1 MNERVAKILAESF
14 TRILIPGIKVTIPLT
29 LASFAVG
36 FVIALF
42 LALVQIAKVPVLSRI
57 AKIYIWIFRGTPLLV
72 QLFIIFFG
80 LPSVGIMLDAFP
92 AAVIAFGMNLGAYNA
107 EVLRS
112 AIQAVPVG
120 QSEAAAL
127 IGLTYPQLM
136 IHVVL
141 PQAFPIAFPPLFNSL
156 IGLVKD
162 TSLASSITVI
172 ELFTTAQQIAARTFE
187 PFALYCEAA
196 VIYLMICTLLTWL
209 QGWMEKKL
217 VWKTPEEKMRSSS
230 AERVR

>member
-72 QLFIIFFG
+72 QLFIIYFG

>member
-1 MNERVAKILAESF
+1 
-14 TRILIPGIKVTIPLT
+14 
-29 LASFAVG
+29 
-36 FVIALF
+36 
-42 LALVQIAKVPVLSRI
+42 
-57 AKIYIWIFRGTPLLV
+57 
-72 QLFIIFFG
+72 
-80 LPSVGIMLDAFP
+80 MLDAFP

-112 AIQAVPVG
+112 AIQAVPAG

-127 IGLTYPQLM
+127 VGMTYPQTM

-196 VIYLMICTLLTWL
+196 VIYLIFCTLLTWL
-209 QGWMEKKL
+209 QGWLEKKL
-217 VWKTPEEKMRSSS
+217 VWSTPEDRMVGSDPAGSKK
-230 AERVR
+230 

>member
-72 QLFIIFFG
+72 QLFIIYFG

-162 TSLASSITVI
+162 TSLSSSITVI

>member
-1 MNERVAKILAESF
+1 M
-14 TRILIPGIKVTIPLT
+14 GII
-29 LASFAVG
+29 
-36 FVIALF
+36 
-42 LALVQIAKVPVLSRI
+42 
-57 AKIYIWIFRGTPLLV
+57 
-72 QLFIIFFG
+72 
-80 LPSVGIMLDAFP
+80 LDAFP
-92 AAVIAFGMNLGAYNA
+92 SAVIAFGMNLGAYNA

-127 IGLTYPQLM
+127 IGMSYPQTM
-136 IHVVL
+136 IHIVL

-209 QGWMEKKL
+209 QAWLEKKM
-217 VWKTPEEKMRSSS
+217 VWRTPEDQLTG
-230 AERVR
+230 

>member
-14 TRILIPGIKVTIPLT
+14 TRILIPSIKVTIPLT

-72 QLFIIFFG
+72 QLFIIYFG

-230 AERVR
+230 AERER

>member
-1 MNERVAKILAESF
+1 MNERLIQ
-14 TRILIPGIKVTIPLT
+14 ILIDAFPKIFALGIKVTVPLT
-29 LASFAVG
+29 LWSFLVG
-36 FVIALF
+36 FVIALV
-42 LALVQIAKVPVLSRI
+42 LALVQIAKVPVLNTI
-57 AKIYIWIFRGTPLLV
+57 ARLYIWIFRGTPLLV

-80 LPSVGIMLDAFP
+80 LPSMGIMLDAFP
-92 AAVIAFGMNLGAYNA
+92 AAVIAFGLNLGAYNA

-112 AIQAVPVG
+112 AIQAVPAG
-120 QSEAAAL
+120 QTEAAL
-127 IGLTYPQLM
+127 LSGMTYPQTM

-172 ELFTTAQQIAARTFE
+172 ELFTKAQQIAARTFE

-196 VIYLMICTLLTWL
+196 VIYLIICTVLTWL
-209 QGWMEKKL
+209 QSWLERKL
-217 VWKTPEEKMRSSS
+217 VWSTPEEKMT
-230 AERVR
+230 AVEEE

>member
-1 MNERVAKILAESF
+1 MQILLQSF
-14 TRILIPGIKVTIPLT
+14 TKILIPGIKVTIPLT
-29 LASFAVG
+29 LASFALG
-36 FVIALF
+36 FAIALF
-42 LALVQIAKVPVLSRI
+42 LALVQVARVPVLSKFAR
-57 AKIYIWIFRGTPLLV
+57 IYIWIFRGTPLLV

-80 LPSVGIMLDAFP
+80 LPSVGIILDAFP
-92 AAVIAFGMNLGAYNA
+92 SAVIAFGMNLGAYNA

-127 IGLTYPQLM
+127 IGMSYPQTM
-136 IHVVL
+136 IHIVL

-209 QGWMEKKL
+209 QTWLEKKM
-217 VWKTPEEKMRSSS
+217 VWRTPEDQLTG
-230 AERVR
+230 

>member
-1 MNERVAKILAESF
+1 MQILLQSF
-14 TRILIPGIKVTIPLT
+14 TKILIPGIKVTIPLT
-29 LASFAVG
+29 LASFALG
-36 FVIALF
+36 FAIALF
-42 LALVQIAKVPVLSRI
+42 LALVQVARVPVLSKFAR
-57 AKIYIWIFRGTPLLV
+57 IYIWIFRGTPLLV

-80 LPSVGIMLDAFP
+80 LPSVGIILDAFP
-92 AAVIAFGMNLGAYNA
+92 SAVIAFGMNLGAYNA

-127 IGLTYPQLM
+127 IGMSYPQTM
-136 IHVVL
+136 IHIVL

-209 QGWMEKKL
+209 QRKGEKKL
-217 VWKTPEEKMRSSS
+217 ASYGGTVK
-230 AERVR
+230 

>member
-1 MNERVAKILAESF
+1 MQILLQSF
-14 TRILIPGIKVTIPLT
+14 TKILIPGIKVTIPLT
-29 LASFAVG
+29 LASFALG
-36 FVIALF
+36 FAIALF
-42 LALVQIAKVPVLSRI
+42 LALVQVARVPVLSKFAR
-57 AKIYIWIFRGTPLLV
+57 IYIWIFRGTPLLV

-80 LPSVGIMLDAFP
+80 LPSVGIILDAFP
-92 AAVIAFGMNLGAYNA
+92 SAVIAFGMNLGAYNA

-127 IGLTYPQLM
+127 IGMSYPQTM
-136 IHVVL
+136 IHIVL

-187 PFALYCEAA
+187 PFALYCEAS
-196 VIYLMICTLLTWL
+196 VIHLMICTLLTWL
-209 QGWMEKKL
+209 QAKQEKKM
-217 VWKTPEEKMRSSS
+217 VWRTPEDQLTG
-230 AERVR
+230 